1 MENLN
6 SDDKID
12 QNEELTEISNKN
24 KSLITFSKV
33 NFLFIFPILFAVFN
47 SVSNLFESFIDDTKV
62 IKRPHFIKSILYNLP
77 NILAGLLNFLSCFRA
92 NEGKKRIKK

>member
-24 KSLITFSKV
+24 KSLIKFSKV
-33 NFLFIFPILFAVFN
+33 NILFLFPILFAIFN
-47 SVSNLFESFIDDTKV
+47 FVSNLFESLIDDTKV
-62 IKRPHFIKSILYNLP
+62 ITKPQFIKSILYNLP
-77 NILAGLLNFLSCFRA
+77 NVFAGSLNFLPCFRS
-92 NEGKKRIKK
+92 NEGKKKGIK